1 MADKSFNEYAS
12 WSVALQ
18 ALQKQESLGDR
29 PGLNE
34 LAFNYDDQT
43 RTNEPMTFTKWNEV
57 ATNFTKDTDFRSYKK
72 IDLGGGDQK
81 KLFYDAKKKKELL
94 NEIAK
99 LYGRD
104 VPSGLKDLSVDVLD
118 QFWRGERKWG
128 KVGRWRAEVRA
139 AAEAAAE
146 AAPEK
151 KGKLMENIRKLYNQ
165 EDEPSG
171 LEDLSVDA
179 LDQHLV
185 AKEYSKLTGV
195 LFTAGN
201 NEERKQNIQ
210 NIRTKISDILSA
222 HESPVL
228 NTGIYALNIDME
240 TKLTALSYYDKAKD
254 LLLRINPTYK
264 KLVLIP
270 IGSTDLHIITYNKDG
285 KNVVVDRTNYANF
298 GKLGNEEKPENWK
311 DPLAKTDTTEPIDSY
326 WDRPGQ
332 ATSEP
337 DTIVVFAGSSTYYFG
352 DFIKYNGDKNIMTI
366 QDIIDAIN
374 DGDIQNS
381 KRKDLLKFLNICE
394 DKAAQFMF
402 MSGRR
407 EAKVAAIRRDTINVV
422 FPTEDAPPSTERPSL
437 KEKITSMGR
446 SAVATFRRFPRPR
459 RKVKK
464 EGMEGGRSRRRR
476 SRRNKKKTKRRAK
489 NNKKRKKSR
498 RRKIRKTRVKHKK

>member
-1 MADKSFNEYAS
+1 MPLNEYVT

-18 ALQKQESLGDR
+18 ALQKNRAIKPRKGLDKFAFKIDGKPMTFAKWNSLGD
-29 PGLNE
+29 LSF
-34 LAFNYDDQT
+34 LQDTIFDD
-43 RTNEPMTFTKWNEV
+43 
-57 ATNFTKDTDFRSYKK
+57 YKK

-81 KLFYDAKKKKELL
+81 KLFYDKPEEVAK
-94 NEIAK
+94 
-99 LYGRD
+99 
-104 VPSGLKDLSVDVLD
+104 
-118 QFWRGERKWG
+118 
-128 KVGRWRAEVRA
+128 AEEEGSA

-146 AAPEK
+146 K
-151 KGKLMENIRKLYNQ
+151 KGKLMEKIRKLYNQ
-165 EDEPSG
+165 NEVVPPG
-171 LEDLSVDA
+171 LKDLSVNA
-179 LDQHLV
+179 LDRYLV
-185 AKEYSKLTGV
+185 AKEYSKLKGV
-195 LFTAGN
+195 LFTAGD
-201 NEERKQNIQ
+201 NEERKQNIE
-210 NIRTKISDILSA
+210 NIRKKISEILSA

-254 LLLRINPTYK
+254 LLEKNPTYK

-285 KNVVVDRTNYANF
+285 GNVVVDCTNYANF
-298 GKLGNEEKPENWK
+298 GKLGKGEKPKNWK

-326 WDRPGQ
+326 WDSPGQ
-332 ATSEP
+332 ATSEPDTTEP

-352 DFIKYNGDKNIMTI
+352 DFIKDNGDKNIMTI

-374 DGDIQNS
+374 SGAIQNS

-402 MSGRR
+402 MSGGR
-407 EAKVAAIRRDTINVV
+407 EANVAAISRDTINVV
-422 FPTEDAPPSTERPSL
+422 FPIMTTRETIASFLPSSR
-437 KEKITSMGR
+437 R
-446 SAVATFRRFPRPR
+446 SAAASTSAALAADATPAA
-459 RKVKK
+459 
-464 EGMEGGRSRRRR
+464 GGGRSRRRR